1 MISSSIP
8 YPHSLCSAKFR
19 CSTTL
24 HRGVSSSSLYSYSL
38 PPAATP
44 PQITKFH
51 GCIAA
56 RGKRLH
62 IQLKAA
68 ENEVEHEEEEEDFQ
82 VVWAVESNYNHIVI
96 LDTPKSRLLL
106 LDSCHNVH
114 SMLNKE
120 SKWTGSY
127 WDEFA
132 TLPPVVP
139 RGPIAIFGLGGGTA
153 AHLMLHLW
161 PSLQLEGWE
170 IDGILIDK
178 SREYFGLRDL
188 EKHTRDGGVLNIHIG
203 DVFSPEAAAISGG
216 YAGIIVDLFAQ
227 GKVLPQL
234 QQAATWLELYDKLMP
249 EGRFM
254 VNCGAGE
261 KGHDGSSTDG
271 SWKLNATIR
280 ALFEAF
286 PGQVN
291 WKKMPQSAGENYVAL
306 TGFLPDLTT
315 WSAAVPDEL
324 NSSVNQWRTCNMHGS

>member
-8 YPHSLCSAKFR
+8 YPHSLCSSKFR

-24 HRGVSSSSLYSYSL
+24 HIGVCSSSSSLYSYSL
-38 PPAATP
+38 PSAATP

-56 RGKRLH
+56 RGKTLH

-68 ENEVEHEEEEEDFQ
+68 ENEVEHEEEDFQ

-139 RGPIAIFGLGGGTA
+139 RGPIAIFGL
-153 AHLMLHLW
+153 
-161 PSLQLEGWE
+161 
-170 IDGILIDK
+170 LIDK

-234 QQAATWLELYDKLMP
+234 QQAATWLELYDKLMR

-324 NSSVNQWRTCNMHGS
+324 NSSVNEWRTCNMHGS